1 MPVVTGL
8 DPIDAYVG
16 DRIRTCRVDIG
27 MSQRTLANRLGL
39 TFQQIHKYEKGANR
53 VGAGR
58 LQKAAK
64 ILGVTVSFL
73 FEGAPGPKSRA
84 ASTPSLPNELLEIM
98 GTAQGRRL
106 IEAVGRISNTNTRT
120 ELARLIETIADRQ
133 TPKRASRKKTLGSR
147 ASK

>member
-1 MPVVTGL
+1 MPVVKGL

-27 MSQRTLANRLGL
+27 MSQRTLAKRLGL

-58 LQKAAK
+58 LQKTAK

-84 ASTPSLPNELLEIM
+84 ASTPNLPNELLEIM

-106 IEAVGRISNTNTRT
+106 IKAVGRISNTNTRT

-133 TPKRASRKKTLGSR
+133 APKRAYRKKTLGSR